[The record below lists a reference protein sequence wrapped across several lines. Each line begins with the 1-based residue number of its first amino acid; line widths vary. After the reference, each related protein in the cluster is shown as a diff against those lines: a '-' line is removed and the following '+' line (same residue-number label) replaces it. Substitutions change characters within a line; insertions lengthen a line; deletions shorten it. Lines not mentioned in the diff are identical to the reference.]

1 MWASS
6 SRSQLSSSSIGCRG
20 GAIAQIPVD
29 ETGDCRVCVAE
40 GESNDEVGALVVV
53 DKSMLLV
60 DVLLRERPGSGGG
73 KVYQEKMKSPLRN
86 LT

>member
-1 MWASS
+1 M
-6 SRSQLSSSSIGCRG
+6 
-20 GAIAQIPVD
+20 
-29 ETGDCRVCVAE
+29 AE

-86 LT
+86 VT